1 MRINI
6 YLSIYCFVRLFSAD
20 FGCKLKH
27 FADLD
32 TDELVTIII
41 KSRAI
46 MLQPGTTLGDR
57 KERITWLTS
66 WAPVFMLEA
75 EVMDHLH
82 A

>member
-1 MRINI
+1 MFFFDYFLLIWMQ
-6 YLSIYCFVRLFSAD
+6 VET
-20 FGCKLKH
+20 

-41 KSRAI
+41 QSWVV

-66 WAPVFMLEA
+66 RAPVFMLEA